1 MVAPDSKPDAPTKNP
16 AKGPRLES
24 LLLAVFLLC
33 VVQFGWLSS
42 RLLQRQHHDLLQDF
56 AGVPSRPVLE
66 SPVLAKRVAKLNE
79 LADKQRKKKNRWDP
93 GVGLKDGKKPLKVQL
108 PIFVPSLPKSG
119 TTSIWQYFQC
129 GGWRASHQWTR
140 IDDDEEISEN
150 SSRDPASNEN
160 RTITLIGA
168 CMHDNVQHDR
178 PTFQGCGGDP
188 IYTDTGYARFKVLP
202 SGAPGT
208 PLCYYPSISALDDV
222 ARHYPNATILL
233 VVREPESWAE
243 SIMTWGNGTL
253 LFRWGSC
260 NFPNLP
266 NPPSL
271 ATKAQLIDFYR
282 WHNDNVRRKFPNL
295 IEVSL
300 EGAATGQQ
308 LQDAIGLPASCWGK
322 CTPLSKFCQ
331 HLAPDNATSQVR

>member
-1 MVAPDSKPDAPTKNP
+1 MPAPDSKSDAPPKIF

-24 LLLAVFLLC
+24 LLLAVFVLC

-42 RLLQRQHHDLLQDF
+42 RLLQRQQNDARHDFQ
-56 AGVPSRPVLE
+56 GVPSRAVHESSVLT
-66 SPVLAKRVAKLNE
+66 KRVAKLNE
-79 LADKQRKKKNRWDP
+79 LADKKRKTKSRWDP

-129 GGWRASHQWTR
+129 GGWWASHQWTR
-140 IDDDEEISEN
+140 IDDKEGAESGSHDA
-150 SSRDPASNEN
+150 ASGEN

-168 CMHDNVQHDR
+168 CIHDNVQNGR
-178 PTFQGCGGDP
+178 PPFQGCGGDP

-202 SGAPGT
+202 GGPPGT

-233 VVREPESWAE
+233 VVREPESWAD

-260 NFPNLP
+260 QFPNLP

-271 ATKAQLIDFYR
+271 ATKAQLVEFYN
-282 WHNDNVRRKFPNL
+282 WHNDNIRRKFPNL

-300 EGAATGQQ
+300 EGADTGQQ

-331 HLAPDNATSQVR
+331 RLAPDNATLQRR